1 MHWAWWQNLTLDSL
15 RTRWTLSSCY
25 CVLLTAPGVNTSLTS
40 GNLRHIAVNLALIC
54 DACRF
59 CSHSLSSPGIAS
71 GKNQAIILEL
81 DVMVPAQYTPFLI
94 RCRKQ
99 RSDVHIF
106 NTSPSPF
113 PMRFFYNIMHHINTV
128 SIPFDNTQRNHL
140 CLKWLFCPLLLA
152 SFRTWHVLTIFSSLV
167 RYSNF
172 NLTVHIEHIIRLI
185 LNAFLLYDKDA
196 YFLL

>member
-15 RTRWTLSSCY
+15 RTRWTLISCY
-25 CVLLTAPGVNTSLTS
+25 SVLLTAPGVNTSLT
-40 GNLRHIAVNLALIC
+40 LRHIAVNLALIC

-59 CSHSLSSPGIAS
+59 CSHSLSSPGIAP
-71 GKNQAIILEL
+71 GKNQAIILERN
-81 DVMVPAQYTPFLI
+81 VMVPAQYTPFLI
-94 RCRKQ
+94 RCRKK

-106 NTSPSPF
+106 ITSPSPF

-152 SFRTWHVLTIFSSLV
+152 SFRTWHVFTIFSSLV
-167 RYSNF
+167 IYLNF
-172 NLTVHIEHIIRLI
+172 NLTVYIEPIIRFI